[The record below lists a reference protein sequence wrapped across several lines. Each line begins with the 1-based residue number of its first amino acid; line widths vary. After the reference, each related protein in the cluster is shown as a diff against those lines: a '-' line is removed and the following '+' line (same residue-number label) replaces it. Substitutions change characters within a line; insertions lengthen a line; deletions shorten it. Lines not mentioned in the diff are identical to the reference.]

1 MREHKY
7 ELEKSVIDW
16 EIIRGCIKRFWW
28 ILILALVLPM
38 GIALPNI
45 FVDPSSAVKQY
56 SASVTIYVGSINE
69 RERSAAPNSVA
80 LMSSQMLL
88 DHLNEALL
96 QNQMVTVEKGG
107 DKIHCAQMVNSDYIM
122 LQATG
127 TSSER
132 EIFIVEY
139 LVEDFLKEAEEFL
152 LLEDFRLVGDISV
165 SVIETESGFDLSSFF
180 IIVAFGVMA
189 GSAILVLIMLF
200 SDKIWS
206 SFDIIQC
213 FGDTYWGCYPADD
226 HEWTSIL
233 MRQSQK
239 HAWQNLCICY
249 GTSKPQAVQMD
260 LTQFMP
266 DDFHAISLDKLDCKH
281 IPEHIA
287 ALLIIKNGVSSYK
300 NIDQTLVKL
309 RGLDIE
315 IAGCIYIS

>member
-7 ELEKSVIDW
+7 ELEKSVIDL
-16 EIIRGCIKRFWW
+16 EMICGCIKRYWW
-28 ILILALVLPM
+28 LLILALVLSM
-38 GIALPNI
+38 GIALSNI
-45 FVDPSSAVKQY
+45 FVEPSLAVKQY
-56 SASVTIYVGSINE
+56 SASAMIYVGLLN
-69 RERSAAPNSVA
+69 ERSAAPNSVA
-80 LMSSQMLL
+80 LMNSQVPL
-88 DHLNEALL
+88 DYLNEALL
-96 QNQMVTVEKGG
+96 QNQMVTVEEGR
-107 DKIHCAQMVNSDYIM
+107 DTIHCEQIKNSDYIT

-127 TSSER
+127 TSLER
-132 EIFIVEY
+132 ETFIVEY
-139 LVEDFLKEAEEFL
+139 LVEDFLKGEKGFL
-152 LLEDFRLVGDISV
+152 LLEDCWLVGDISV
-165 SVIETESGFDLSSFF
+165 SVIETESGFDRSSFF

-213 FGDTYWGCYPADD
+213 FGDTYWGCYPAGD

-233 MRQSQK
+233 MRQNQK

-249 GTSKPQAVQMD
+249 GTSKPQAVRMD

-266 DDFHAISLDKLDCKH
+266 DNLHAISLDELDCEH